1 MATEHLLEEFPPVST
16 AAWEA
21 AIARDLRGA
30 DYEERLIWRTEEGL
44 AVKPY
49 YRAEDLK
56 SLACLD
62 AAPGDFP
69 YRRGVRTT
77 GGWRIREEID
87 ATDAEE
93 ANRAACR
100 VTAAG
105 AEGIAFSRLL
115 VKSSAELEVLLLNL
129 GEVPVHFE
137 RANERVIRL
146 LMERLSKNRTRERRI
161 EAEIS
166 TGCDAL
172 ASMEFAAE
180 VIDAAPDGFAPF
192 AIHGEAFEE
201 AGATAVEEV
210 GFTLAAGVDFLA
222 AMEERGLSSAR
233 AAARIEFGFSVG
245 ANYFFQIAKFRAFR
259 MAWARV
265 VKSFGGNGEA
275 ARARIAAR
283 TSKWNKT
290 VYDPHLN
297 MLRGTTEAMA
307 AVLGGADS
315 VMVLP
320 FDACYKAPNAES
332 RRLARNTQ
340 LLLKHEAWLNR
351 VADASGGSYYLERLT
366 DLLAHAG
373 WKRMQEIEARGG
385 YRKANAEGAIGRKLE
400 QSLAAREQAAATR
413 RRVMVGT
420 NQYANHAERALG
432 RIDEQRMNETR
443 RGARAYEELRL
454 RTERHAA
461 QGGKTP
467 RVLLAEIGDVK
478 ARRVR
483 ANFAAN
489 FFACAGFEIA
499 AQRFKK
505 AKEIVAAKGD
515 LIVLCSADREY
526 AALAAELIPMLKA
539 LGRETPVIVAG
550 NPENADEI
558 AAAGIADFIHTGSK
572 PLEVLTKWQQRL
584 GIEDEPLATSF

>member
-1 MATEHLLEEFPPVST
+1 MATEHLLKEFPPVST
-16 AAWEA
+16 EAWEA
-21 AIARDLRGA
+21 AIARDLKGA
-30 DYEERLIWRTEEGL
+30 DYKMRLIWRTEEGL

-49 YRAEDLK
+49 YRAQDLK
-56 SLACLD
+56 GSARLD

-69 YRRGVRTT
+69 YRRGVRAT
-77 GGWRIREEID
+77 GGWRIREEIV
-87 ATDAEE
+87 ATDAED
-93 ANRAACR
+93 ANCAACR
-100 VTAAG
+100 AVAAG
-105 AEGIAFSRLL
+105 AEGIAFSSLL
-115 VKSSAELEVLLLNL
+115 VKSSDELALLLKNL

-137 RANERVIRL
+137 LANERLIRL
-146 LMERLSKNRTRERRI
+146 LIERLSRNWTGGRRI
-161 EAEIS
+161 AAEIS

-172 ASMEFAAE
+172 TSLDFAAD
-180 VIDAAPDGFAPF
+180 VIDVAPAGFVPF
-192 AIHGEAFEE
+192 AIPGETFEE

-210 GFTLAAGVDFLA
+210 GFTLAAGVDFLG
-222 AMEERGLSSAR
+222 AMEERGVNVDR
-233 AAARIEFGFSVG
+233 AAAAIGFGFAVG
-245 ANYFFQIAKFRAFR
+245 ANYFFQIAKLRAFR

-265 VKSFGGNGEA
+265 VESFGGTGEA

-283 TSKWNKT
+283 TSRWNKT

-297 MLRGTTEAMA
+297 ILRGTTEAMA

-320 FDACYKAPNAES
+320 FDACYKAPNEAS
-332 RRLARNTQ
+332 QRLARNTQ

-351 VADASGGSYYLERLT
+351 VADAGGGSYYLETLT
-366 DLLAHAG
+366 DFLAREG
-373 WKRMQEIEARGG
+373 WKSMQEIEARGG
-385 YRKANAEGAIGRKLE
+385 YRKASAEGAIRRTLD
-400 QSLAAREQAAATR
+400 QSLTAREQAVATR

-420 NQYANHAERALG
+420 NQYANRAERALG
-432 RIDEQRMNETR
+432 RIDEQRMNQTR

-478 ARRVR
+478 IRMAR

-499 AQRFKK
+499 ARRFKK
-505 AKEIVAAKGD
+505 AKEIAAADGD
-515 LIVLCSADREY
+515 LIVLCSADRNY
-526 AALAAELIPMLKA
+526 AALAAELMQKLKA

-550 NPENADEI
+550 NPENAAEI
-558 AAAGIADFIHTGSK
+558 AAAGIAGFVHTRSK

-584 GIEDEPLATSF
+584 GIKG

>member
-1 MATEHLLEEFPPVST
+1 MATEHLLEEFPPVSA
-16 AAWEA
+16 AAWDA

-30 DYEERLIWRTEEGL
+30 DYEEKLIWRTEEGL

-69 YRRGVRTT
+69 YRRGVRAT

-93 ANRAACR
+93 ANRAAR
-100 VTAAG
+100 GAVAAG
-105 AEGIAFSRLL
+105 ADGTAFSRLL
-115 VKSSAELEVLLLNL
+115 VKSSAELEVLLTNL
-129 GEVPVHFE
+129 SQVPVHFE
-137 RANERVIRL
+137 RANERLIRL
-146 LMERLSKNRTRERRI
+146 LMERLSKNWTEERRI

-180 VIDAAPDGFAPF
+180 VIDAAPAGFAPF
-192 AIHGEAFEE
+192 GIHGEAFEE
-201 AGATAVEEV
+201 AGGTAVEEV

-222 AMEERGLSSAR
+222 AMEERGVSAAR
-233 AAARIEFGFSVG
+233 AAAGIEFGFAVG

-283 TSKWNKT
+283 TSRWNKT

-320 FDACYKAPNAES
+320 FDACYKAPNEES

-351 VADASGGSYYLERLT
+351 VADAGGGSYYLERLT
-366 DLLAHAG
+366 DFLAHAG

-385 YRKANAEGAIGRKLE
+385 YRKANAEGTIGRKLE
-400 QSLAAREQAAATR
+400 QSLAAREQAVATR
-413 RRVMVGT
+413 RRAMVGT
-420 NQYANHAERALG
+420 NQYANPAERALG
-432 RIDEQRMNETR
+432 RIDEQRMKETR

-461 QGGKTP
+461 QAGKTP
-467 RVLLAEIGDVK
+467 RVLLAEIGDVR

-499 AQRFKK
+499 ARRFKK
-505 AKEIVAAKGD
+505 AREIAAAEGD
-515 LIVLCSADREY
+515 LIVLCSADHEY
-526 AALAAELIPMLKA
+526 ATLAAELIPMLKA

-558 AAAGIADFIHTGSK
+558 AAAGIADFVHMRSK

-584 GIEDEPLATSF
+584 GIKDQPPVV